1 MNCDGSPDLAW
12 TQQDLYIPQPSI
24 VLLYCMSLYLM
35 SVSYISRL
43 YLYSSSVNKHVK
55 KVEFIVFINYR
66 NENNTV
72 LLFNQYNINGYL
84 VS

>member
-1 MNCDGSPDLAW
+1 
-12 TQQDLYIPQPSI
+12 
-24 VLLYCMSLYLM
+24 M